1 MSSRERIAAKAATP
15 AVKPQGA
22 RIKQK
27 KERPITAATQS
38 VRNLRSQLGGDSN
51 SAAGHIV
58 MRNEW
63 YRDMSRR
70 LASIC
75 LILLI
80 SLIGTGIYAFNAVA
94 KPVETRYFAISP
106 DGKLT
111 KLTALKKAALTP
123 AGIKAWAATLIS
135 TAYGFDFKR
144 YREQLGQLEGSFTK
158 AGYESYLTALSDTG
172 LLQSVVDNRYLVSA
186 VVQESPVI
194 TASGVNSKGK
204 YTWVVE
210 APVLVTYESATDKP
224 TQLLNMRIRLTRVY
238 EIENPLGIAADQFI
252 ASRAN

>member
-1 MSSRERIAAKAATP
+1 M
-15 AVKPQGA
+15 
-22 RIKQK
+22 
-27 KERPITAATQS
+27 
-38 VRNLRSQLGGDSN
+38 
-51 SAAGHIV
+51 
-58 MRNEW
+58 
-63 YRDMSRR
+63 
-70 LASIC
+70 
-75 LILLI
+75 
-80 SLIGTGIYAFNAVA
+80 
-94 KPVETRYFAISP
+94 
-106 DGKLT
+106 
-111 KLTALKKAALTP
+111 TP

-210 APVLVTYESATDKP
+210 APVLVTYESATDKQ